1 MCRCVY
7 VSVSVS
13 CRCKARR
20 GRFEASSLMPCTSWE
35 GLRHLLLCRVLLGKP
50 EQIVSGSKQT
60 QPSSNEFDSGVDDLE
75 NPRKYVVWSSAMNS
89 YILPSYIVSFRSPR
103 FRVIGRGATPA
114 RPSSPWVS
122 FAALMSMLSKSMDAS
137 RMNLISELEEEEQ
150 EQVLS
155 LWLHR
160 YTACSSFDWP
170 KEGNH
175 YTACSKEG
183 NHEVYVSYLQ
193 WFV

>member
-1 MCRCVY
+1 MCFFL
-7 VSVSVS
+7 S
-13 CRCKARR
+13 
-20 GRFEASSLMPCTSWE
+20 
-35 GLRHLLLCRVLLGKP
+35 
-50 EQIVSGSKQT
+50 
-60 QPSSNEFDSGVDDLE
+60 
-75 NPRKYVVWSSAMNS
+75 
-89 YILPSYIVSFRSPR
+89 
-103 FRVIGRGATPA
+103 VIGRGATPA